1 MFSREDELFMRQALA
16 LAEKG
21 MNTTTPNPRVGCV
34 LVKDGQ
40 VVSTGWH
47 ERAGQAHAERI
58 AIESLGR
65 DRAAGT
71 TAYITLEPCSHFGR
85 TPPCADLLI
94 EARIARVVVAMQDP
108 NPQVAG
114 RGLARLRDAGIEV
127 RCGLLEE
134 EAQALNV
141 GFVKRMT
148 TGLPWVRAKI
158 AASIDGQTA
167 LADGTSQWITDETA
181 RDDGHLWRA
190 RACAIM
196 TGIGTVRQDNP
207 RLNVRAIQTSR
218 QPLRLV
224 IDPRFEVDL
233 GAAILSGGA
242 TLFAV
247 TADLEKPVLSDKLR
261 QCQDLGVEVIQVPAV
276 PGSHKVDLLSLMR
289 LMGDRGCNELH
300 LEAGARLTGAMMQA
314 QLVDE
319 CLVYL
324 APMFLGAGL
333 PMAEGIGP
341 WQALDQVRR
350 WRWQETRMIGNSLR
364 ARLVKD

>member
-1 MFSREDELFMRQALA
+1 MFSREDEIFMRQALV

-40 VVSTGWH
+40 VIATGWH
-47 ERAGQAHAERI
+47 ERAGAAHAERMAI
-58 AIESLGR
+58 ASI
-65 DRAAGT
+65 DRARVRGA

-94 EARIARVVVAMQDP
+94 EAQIARVVVAMQDP

-114 RGLARLRDAGIEV
+114 KGLARLRDTGIEV

-134 EAQALNV
+134 EARALNI
-141 GFVKRMT
+141 GFVKRMA

-167 LADGTSQWITDETA
+167 LPDGTSQWITDAPA
-181 RDDGHLWRA
+181 RDDGHVWRA
-190 RACAIM
+190 RACAVM

-207 RLNVRAIQTSR
+207 RLNVRAIATSR
-218 QPLRLV
+218 QPLRIV
-224 IDPRFEVDL
+224 TDARFEIDL
-233 GAAILSGGA
+233 GAAILSGGS
-242 TLFAV
+242 TLVAV
-247 TADLEKPVLSDKLR
+247 TVDLEKPLFSEKRR
-261 QCQDLGVEVIQVPAV
+261 QCQDLGVEVIQVPTV
-276 PGSHKVDLLSLMR
+276 SSSHKVDLSSLMR
-289 LMGDRGCNELH
+289 LMGERGCNELH
-300 LEAGARLTGAMMQA
+300 LEAGARLTGAMLQD

-319 CLVYL
+319 CLIYL
-324 APMFLGAGL
+324 APMFLGPGL
-333 PMAEGIGP
+333 PMAEGLGP
-341 WQALDQVRR
+341 WSTLDAVRR